1 MITAELVRELLEY
14 SPETGLFR
22 WKERPSRSS
31 WKAIWPGKV
40 AGSLDSKGYL
50 RFQVAGRTHKA
61 HRLAWLYVHGEW
73 PKGEIDHIDGDR
85 SNNAIANLRVATAR
99 QNQQNKTAKVNASGF
114 RGVSK
119 MGRKWRALVTI
130 NGRRTHVGIFD
141 TPEAASAAY
150 EAAAAEHYGEFA
162 YKGRSA

>member
-14 SPETGLFR
+14 SPETGSFQ
-22 WKERPSRSS
+22 WKERPARSS
-31 WKAIWPGKV
+31 WNATWPGKT

-50 RFQVAGRTHKA
+50 RFQVAGQMHKA
-61 HRLAWLYVHGEW
+61 HRLAWLYVHGKW
-73 PKGEIDHIDGDR
+73 PAGEIDHIDGNR
-85 SNNAIANLRVATAR
+85 SNNAIANLRVATPR

-119 MGRKWRALVTI
+119 RGRKWRALVTI